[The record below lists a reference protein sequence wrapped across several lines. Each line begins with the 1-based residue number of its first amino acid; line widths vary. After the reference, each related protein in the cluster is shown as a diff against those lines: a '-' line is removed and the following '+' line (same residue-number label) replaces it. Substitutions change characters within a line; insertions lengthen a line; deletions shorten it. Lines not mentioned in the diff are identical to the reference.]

1 MAEFIIHRGSH
12 QIGGMCAEVRT
23 KTSRVIIDM
32 GTNLPGNENNG
43 VISDS
48 ELTESLFSQNRRKKH
63 NAIVFTHYHGDHIG
77 LFDDIISK
85 AENENYANFK
95 STVLNKEN
103 NYDIYIGS
111 TAKAV
116 KKNICDFTKNEILK
130 EVYEKSIKTFNCEP
144 IYVGKEGRNGTIKIT
159 PILINHSALDSY
171 MFYIEADG
179 KTMLYT
185 GDYRNHGCFLSGN
198 ELFEK
203 LKSYR
208 KPDYLV
214 TEGTMI
220 SRSDAQ
226 KTNGDI
232 FSEDDLY
239 NAAKDHF
246 SKSDNNFVLVSSTN
260 FDSILSFFKAA
271 VDNKKAFLCDKYQE
285 SQLYTAADF
294 YNKLNADTFD
304 KKNIITID
312 PNNIDYN
319 DNRLKNGF
327 VMLVRPNPNFKKT
340 IISFKKKSD
349 LIYSMWSGYI
359 EKDTYNEKIYKHTDE
374 YSLSI
379 SSFLDEIEAKIGE
392 KNIKRNG
399 FHTSGHASIEC
410 IKQLIE
416 KLAPKNVIMLHSEH
430 PEQTKNILDIISEE
444 SDKFKK
450 PSFIELYD
458 GSVLTLGS
466 NRRSSNLYSHICR
479 FSGNDYYS
487 LAKMALEQLDKN
499 KESWTSRFNRYYDEG
514 KFLDK
519 QDFLKDHESSLSVP
533 DTINKYSP
541 ISAGKYTVQL
551 RCMGALIAHL
561 VYKPELKKW
570 KITSDDAA
578 CFFNVS
584 DGENRTNLDSYLSCH
599 TEWSDEIKTALQ
611 GIELKKEYTDN
622 ISQEHKLESRIHS
635 EIESGRFEDLEPIQ
649 LVEGCRFQMPI
660 PFSANKIAK
669 SNYFKY
675 LKKGK
680 GNVDILA
687 KDKNNT
693 LTVIE
698 LKDSFDSSE
707 RPSESIKQALIYA
720 VFMAKLINTKA
731 VEIQKTD
738 GTFETKAMNWAELL
752 GIKNTTSVNAVI
764 CMPIKKGDID
774 HKDISFASSENDIKI
789 GSVTIHLDY
798 IYLDADSWK
807 NDNIKIISKN
817 DIDHSPKKE

>member
-12 QIGGMCAEVRT
+12 QIGGMCAEIRT

-48 ELTESLFSQNRRKKH
+48 ELAESLFSQDRQKNH
-63 NAIVFTHYHGDHIG
+63 NAIIFTHYHGDHVG
-77 LFDDIISK
+77 LFDEIMSK
-85 AENENYANFK
+85 PENENYANFK
-95 STVLNKEN
+95 GSILDKNN
-103 NYDIYIGS
+103 NYDIYIGP

-116 KKNICDFTKNEILK
+116 KKNICDFTKNAILK
-130 EVYEKSIKTFNCEP
+130 EVYENSIKDFNGDP
-144 IYVGKEGRNGTIKIT
+144 IFVGKKGQKGTIKIT

-171 MFYIEADG
+171 MLYIEIDG

-203 LKSYR
+203 LKSFH

-226 KTNGDI
+226 NADGNI

-239 NAAKDHF
+239 NAAKEHF
-246 SKSDNNFVLVSSTN
+246 NQSDNNYVLVSSTN
-260 FDSILSFFKAA
+260 FDSILSFYKAA
-271 VDNKKAFLCDKYQE
+271 TDNQKAFLCDEYQKA
-285 SQLYTAADF
+285 QIYTAADF
-294 YNKLNADTFD
+294 YNSLNSDTFD

-312 PNNIDYN
+312 PNNIDYT

-327 VMLVRPNPNFKKT
+327 VMLVRPNPNFKKA
-340 IISFKKKSD
+340 IMCFKKKSD

-359 EKDTYNEKIYKHTDE
+359 EKDTSDEELYKHTDE

-379 SSFLDEIEAKIGE
+379 SSFLDEAEAKIG
-392 KNIKRNG
+392 KDNIKRNG

-416 KLAPKNVIMLHSEH
+416 ELAPKNVIMLHSEH
-430 PEQTKNILDIISEE
+430 PERTKEILNDITDIE
-444 SDKFKK
+444 K
-450 PSFIELYD
+450 PNFIELYD

-479 FSGNDYYS
+479 FSGNDYYA
-487 LAKMALEQLDKN
+487 LAKLVLEQLDKN
-499 KESWTSRFNRYYDEG
+499 EESWTSRFKRYYDEG

-519 QDFLKDHESSLSVP
+519 QNFLKEYESSLSVP

-541 ISAGKYTVQL
+541 ISAGKNTVQL

-561 VYKPELKKW
+561 VLKSNSW
-570 KITSDDAA
+570 EIRSDDAA
-578 CFFNVS
+578 RFFSVP
-584 DGENRTNLDSYLSCH
+584 DVENRTNLDSYLLYH
-599 TEWSDEIKTALQ
+599 NKWSDEIKTALQ
-611 GIELKKEYTDN
+611 GIELKKEYENN
-622 ISQEHKLESRIHS
+622 ISQEHKLESLIHS
-635 EIESGRFEDLEPIQ
+635 RIESGKFADLKPIQ
-649 LVEGCRFQMPI
+649 FVEGCRFQMPV

-669 SNYFKY
+669 ANYFKF

-680 GNVDILA
+680 GNIDILA

-698 LKDSFDSSE
+698 LKDSFESSE
-707 RPSESIKQALIYA
+707 RPSEAIKQALIYA
-720 VFMAKLINTKA
+720 VFMAKLIQTENA
-731 VEIQKTD
+731 GNWFKTEEKD
-738 GTFETKAMNWAELL
+738 
-752 GIKNTTSVNAVI
+752 KNDPLYIDKTRINAVI
-764 CMPIKKGDID
+764 CMPIKKGELNE
-774 HKDISFASSENDIKI
+774 KDKSFAQDIILSKEDI
-789 GSVTIHLDY
+789 GTDPVTIHLDY
-798 IYLDADSWK
+798 IYLDADS
-807 NDNIKIISKN
+807 
-817 DIDHSPKKE
+817 

>member
-12 QIGGMCAEVRT
+12 QIGGMCAEIRT

-43 VISDS
+43 VISDN
-48 ELTESLFSQNRRKKH
+48 ELAESLFSQNRQKKH
-63 NAIVFTHYHGDHIG
+63 NAIILTHYHGDHIG

-85 AENENYANFK
+85 TENADYAKFK
-95 STVLNKEN
+95 STILNKDN
-103 NYDIYIGS
+103 DYDIYTGS

-116 KKNICDFTKNEILK
+116 KKNICDFTKNDILK
-130 EVYEKSIKTFNCEP
+130 EVYGNSIKTFTDEP
-144 IYVGKEGRNGTIKIT
+144 IYVGEKDRNGTIKIS

-198 ELFEK
+198 ELFQK
-203 LKSYR
+203 LAAYSN
-208 KPDYLV
+208 PDYLV

-226 KTNGDI
+226 KADGKI

-239 NAAKDHF
+239 IAAKDHF
-246 SKSDNNFVLVSSTN
+246 IQSDNNFILVSSTN
-260 FDSILSFFKAA
+260 FDSILSFYKAA
-271 VDNKKAFLCDKYQE
+271 VDTQKAFLCDEYQKT
-285 SQLYTAADF
+285 QLYTAADF
-294 YNKLNADTFD
+294 YKKLNADTFD
-304 KKNIITID
+304 KKKIITID
-312 PNNIDYN
+312 PKSIDYN

-327 VMLVRPNPNFKKT
+327 VMLVRANNNFKTAIHKFEKEF
-340 IISFKKKSD
+340 S

-359 EKDTYNEKIYKHTDE
+359 AKDPSDEELYKRTDE

-379 SSFLDEIEAKIGE
+379 SSFLDEFDAEI
-392 KNIKRNG
+392 IKRDG

-410 IKQLIE
+410 IKKLIKE
-416 KLAPKNVIMLHSEH
+416 LTPKNVIMLHSEH
-430 PEQTKNILDIISEE
+430 PERTKEILNDITDIEQ
-444 SDKFKK
+444 
-450 PSFIELYD
+450 PNFIELFD

-479 FSGNDYYS
+479 FSGNDYNA

-519 QDFLKDHESSLSVP
+519 QDFLKEHESSLSVP

-541 ISAGKYTVQL
+541 ISTGKYTVQL
-551 RCMGALIAHL
+551 RCIGALIAHL
-561 VYKPELKKW
+561 VFK
-570 KITSDDAA
+570 SDRWEIRPDAA
-578 CFFNVS
+578 ARFFNVP
-584 DGENRTNLDSYLSCH
+584 DGENRTNLDSYLLCH

-611 GIELKKEYTDN
+611 EIKLTDKYENN
-622 ISQEHKLESRIHS
+622 ISQEHKLESLIHS
-635 EIESGRFEDLEPIQ
+635 EIESGKLSDLEPIQ
-649 LVEGCRFQMPI
+649 LLKGCRFQMPV

-669 SNYFKY
+669 ANYFKY

-680 GNVDILA
+680 GNIDILA
-687 KDKNNT
+687 RNKNGGT

-698 LKDSFDSSE
+698 LKDSFESSE
-707 RPSESIKQALIYA
+707 RPSEAIKQALIYA
-720 VFMAKLINTKA
+720 VFMAKLIQTENA
-731 VEIQKTD
+731 GIWFKTD
-738 GTFETKAMNWAELL
+738 EKD
-752 GIKNTTSVNAVI
+752 KNDPLYINKERINAVI
-764 CMPIKKGDID
+764 CMPIKEGEID
-774 HKDISFASSENDIKI
+774 RKDISFSSNGNDIKI
-789 GSVTIHLDY
+789 DSVTIHLDY
-798 IYLDADSWK
+798 IYLDADSRK
-807 NDNIKIISKN
+807 NDKIEIIKKN
-817 DIDHSPKKE
+817 EIDRFLKKE